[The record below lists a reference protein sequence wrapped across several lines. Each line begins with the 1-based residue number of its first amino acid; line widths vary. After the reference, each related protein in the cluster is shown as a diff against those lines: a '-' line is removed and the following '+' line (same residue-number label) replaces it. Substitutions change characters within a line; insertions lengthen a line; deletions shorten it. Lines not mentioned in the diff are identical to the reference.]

1 MELKYSNADLIK
13 DMRKNYFTK
22 ILISNILAT
31 PLSIAVA
38 LVVANW
44 QLMPQ
49 LTIIDIIVGI
59 IPLIFYVFICTI
71 LFPIP
76 LYYIFFILLEI
87 LQKVI
92 RNNHFFTLTT
102 VIISSIIC
110 SFSLQTIVGL
120 WQLHLHAET
129 TVIAFISSVIINS
142 YFIYV
147 KKIDCNIIKLKAFYY
162 SQLIISL
169 LLFIFSFR
177 SFEQGFNS
185 TPLFQRGTYYQNI
198 RIPLLATGSNT
209 RLGLSPSSRQDPQLD
224 LKTFTQ
230 ETGIPSNDVASVSR
244 TGYYNTGMCIQAKLN
259 ENKLHSY
266 KESFPAHQLEEIK
279 SGTCFRISDIELYAP
294 RDFQGQLISLKNNKL
309 WGKQKFIL
317 IDPHSNMVSLF
328 IL

>member
-169 LLFIFSFR
+169 LFFIFSFR
-177 SFEQGFNS
+177 SFEQGFNG

-198 RIPLLATGSNT
+198 RIPLLATGNNDHY
-209 RLGLSPSSRQDPQLD
+209 GFAPSLQQDWQFD
-224 LKTFTQ
+224 LNAFTH
-230 ETGIPSNDVASVSR
+230 ETGVPSNDVISINR
-244 TGYYNTGMCIQAKLN
+244 IGYYNTGMCIQAKLN
-259 ENKLHSY
+259 KKALQLY
-266 KESFPAHQLEEIK
+266 KDTFPPYQLESIA
-279 SGTCFRISDIELYAP
+279 ELQDQM
-294 RDFQGQLISLKNNKL
+294 RQ
-309 WGKQKFIL
+309 
-317 IDPHSNMVSLF
+317 
-328 IL
+328 

>member
-92 RNNHFFTLTT
+92 RNNHFFY
-102 VIISSIIC
+102 
-110 SFSLQTIVGL
+110 
-120 WQLHLHAET
+120 
-129 TVIAFISSVIINS
+129 INN
-142 YFIYV
+142 
-147 KKIDCNIIKLKAFYY
+147 CNYILDYMQF
-162 SQLIISL
+162 
-169 LLFIFSFR
+169 F
-177 SFEQGFNS
+177 
-185 TPLFQRGTYYQNI
+185 TPNHSRVMA
-198 RIPLLATGSNT
+198 AT
-209 RLGLSPSSRQDPQLD
+209 PS
-224 LKTFTQ
+224 
-230 ETGIPSNDVASVSR
+230 
-244 TGYYNTGMCIQAKLN
+244 C
-259 ENKLHSY
+259 
-266 KESFPAHQLEEIK
+266 
-279 SGTCFRISDIELYAP
+279 
-294 RDFQGQLISLKNNKL
+294 
-309 WGKQKFIL
+309 
-317 IDPHSNMVSLF
+317 
-328 IL
+328 

>member
-1 MELKYSNADLIK
+1 
-13 DMRKNYFTK
+13 MRKNYFTK

-147 KKIDCNIIKLKAFYY
+147 KKIDCNIIKLKAF
-162 SQLIISL
+162 
-169 LLFIFSFR
+169 
-177 SFEQGFNS
+177 S
-185 TPLFQRGTYYQNI
+185 T
-198 RIPLLATGSNT
+198 
-209 RLGLSPSSRQDPQLD
+209 
-224 LKTFTQ
+224 
-230 ETGIPSNDVASVSR
+230 
-244 TGYYNTGMCIQAKLN
+244 
-259 ENKLHSY
+259 
-266 KESFPAHQLEEIK
+266 
-279 SGTCFRISDIELYAP
+279 
-294 RDFQGQLISLKNNKL
+294 
-309 WGKQKFIL
+309 
-317 IDPHSNMVSLF
+317 
-328 IL
+328 

>member
-162 SQLIISL
+162 SQLVISL
-169 LLFIFSFR
+169 LVFIFSFQ
-177 SFEQGFNS
+177 SLEQVFTS
-185 TPLFQRGTYYQNI
+185 KPLFQRGTYYQNI
-198 RIPLLATGSNT
+198 RIPLLATGNNDHY
-209 RLGLSPSSRQDPQLD
+209 GFAPSLQQDWQFD
-224 LKTFTQ
+224 LNAFTH
-230 ETGIPSNDVASVSR
+230 ETGVPSNDVISINR
-244 TGYYNTGMCIQAKLN
+244 IGYYNTGMCIQAKLN
-259 ENKLHSY
+259 KKALQLY
-266 KESFPAHQLEEIK
+266 KDTFPPYQLESIK
-279 SGTCFRISDIELYAP
+279 PGTCFRTSDKELYTP
-294 RDFQGQLISLKNNKL
+294 RDFQGKLIRLTSNKL

-317 IDPHSNMVSLF
+317 IDSNSCTVSYL
-328 IL
+328 LL